1 MLTASLLYVA
11 DRPIAFS
18 LDLVCGA
25 IAYGIASSYDA
36 AFADASPGQ
45 IVTLHAVDAMLAR
58 GVRQVDW
65 GAGDSG
71 YKQEIGAR
79 PGSRIQDILVVR
91 SASIAAALRPRWE
104 ESVGSGTLALAAG
117 LADAVRVS
125 AIPTS
130 LTLRRLLMS
139 GLALSAAASLL
150 AE

>member
-1 MLTASLLYVA
+1 M
-11 DRPIAFS
+11 
-18 LDLVCGA
+18 
-25 IAYGIASSYDA
+25 
-36 AFADASPGQ
+36 
-45 IVTLHAVDAMLAR
+45 
-58 GVRQVDW
+58 
-65 GAGDSG
+65 
-71 YKQEIGAR
+71 
-79 PGSRIQDILVVR
+79 VR
-91 SASIAAALRPRWE
+91 SASIAAVLRPRWE